1 MTGEYDM
8 TESKNAT
15 LEPHTSLT
23 VMVSETGAP
32 TVAVVT
38 KLETKERDPHTIRKG
53 ETVTLAEVIANGD
66 PAT

>member
-15 LEPHTSLT
+15 LEPQTSLT
-23 VMVSETGAP
+23 VMVRDTGAP

-38 KLETKERDPHTIRKG
+38 KLETEESVPHTIRNG
-53 ETVTLAEVIANGD
+53 ETVTLADVIAKGD